1 MDEALAQHQSDLAV
15 SFRRLHDSFP
25 VRSGQ
30 LVIPPQVT
38 TANLRMYAGNIYLTT
53 LVFFNS
59 LKIIA
64 YSSQNE
70 QRANLGE

>member
-1 MDEALAQHQSDLAV
+1 
-15 SFRRLHDSFP
+15 
-25 VRSGQ
+25 
-30 LVIPPQVT
+30 
-38 TANLRMYAGNIYLTT
+38 MYAGNIYLTT

-64 YSSQNE
+64 YSSQKE